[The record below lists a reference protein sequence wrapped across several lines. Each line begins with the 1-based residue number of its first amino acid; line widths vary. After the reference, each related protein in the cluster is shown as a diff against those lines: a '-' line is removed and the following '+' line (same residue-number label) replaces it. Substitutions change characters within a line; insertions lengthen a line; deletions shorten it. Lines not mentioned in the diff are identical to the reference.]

1 VRVAGQSA
9 IRTFPKEFGREDFA
23 MATLM
28 SNLAFNGMSLIFK
41 VRDFI
46 TPRRRV
52 LEEAGIKPGN
62 RVLDY
67 GCGPG
72 AYIAD
77 AAEMAGESG
86 RVYAL
91 DMHPLALK
99 RVQRIAERRGLTNV
113 ETICSDCYTDLPDG
127 SVDVVLL
134 HDVFH
139 MLSEPQAVLAEL
151 RRVLKPGGVLSFS
164 DHHMKERDIITG
176 MTDSQIFKLGWQ
188 EERTYTFV
196 PRTVRGDVE

>member
-1 VRVAGQSA
+1 M
-9 IRTFPKEFGREDFA
+9 T
-23 MATLM
+23 TLM
-28 SNLAFNGMSLIFK
+28 SNLAFNGMSLVFK

-46 TPRRRV
+46 IPRRRV
-52 LEEAGIKPGN
+52 LEEARLKPGD

-77 AAEMAGESG
+77 AAEMVGESG

-91 DMHPLALK
+91 DVHPLALE
-99 RVQRIAERRGLTNV
+99 RVQRIAERCGLTNV
-113 ETICSDCYTDLPDG
+113 ETICSDCCTDLPDG
-127 SVDVVLL
+127 SLDMVLL

-139 MLSEPQAVLAEL
+139 MLSDPQTVLAEL

-164 DHHMKERDIITG
+164 DHHMKEDDIIAG
-176 MTDSQIFKLGWQ
+176 MTNGQIFKLGWQ
-188 EERTYTFV
+188 EDRTYTFV
-196 PRTVRGDVE
+196 PRMVRGDVE